1 MNYPKGGIQS
11 ALIKKTETSERCKK
25 LLLDYIKNG
34 YCLSEKDVLSL
45 DDVMFGEY
53 CKNNSFL
60 NSEVELRLIKK
71 AGVDQKFKT
80 ILVEYIRKGKNCSP
94 NSIYEEPECLLIQEK
109 LFDVIEEY
117 RNVVKKFREN
127 TQTQLVESFKS
138 DNRFRNALIKEIP
151 VLSQKPFDDL
161 VAYTLQNDQLIDIL
175 EMCVS
180 IRKFE
185 NKHEIGLVEAYQK
198 NKKYTLVLR
207 EYVKKYELCSS
218 AQNLLMV
225 PL

>member
-1 MNYPKGGIQS
+1 M
-11 ALIKKTETSERCKK
+11 
-25 LLLDYIKNG
+25 
-34 YCLSEKDVLSL
+34 
-45 DDVMFGEY
+45 
-53 CKNNSFL
+53 
-60 NSEVELRLIKK
+60 
-71 AGVDQKFKT
+71 
-80 ILVEYIRKGKNCSP
+80 
-94 NSIYEEPECLLIQEK
+94 
-109 LFDVIEEY
+109 
-117 RNVVKKFREN
+117 
-127 TQTQLVESFKS
+127 
-138 DNRFRNALIKEIP
+138 
-151 VLSQKPFDDL
+151 LSQKPFDDL